1 MTPLKPV
8 HKSIGCTSCQH
19 RLRLIYLK
27 NLRTS
32 LHIVATYRER
42 YNHLYVVLLT
52 ERSQRLDL
60 RSIERA
66 EDDVTF
72 LKIGIAKKR
81 GHVSCVA
88 NVPSIDISAYAI
100 LLQTVKSHE
109 QATIIFDHAAAV
121 AIVVM

>member
-1 MTPLKPV
+1 M
-8 HKSIGCTSCQH
+8 
-19 RLRLIYLK
+19 
-27 NLRTS
+27 
-32 LHIVATYRER
+32 
-42 YNHLYVVLLT
+42 LLT

-81 GHVSCVA
+81 RHVGGVA
-88 NVPSIDISAYAI
+88 NVPSIDVSAYAI